1 MIRLAILKPT
11 GSTGDA
17 VRLITDDAG
26 IFEVVLEDSS
36 TRPSK
41 TLVRDIALAAP
52 EAILLDVG
60 DWPATKELLTQ
71 VKGASRNTA
80 IIGYRGMCTAEEEA
94 DMENAGIAT
103 LLPAPFSAA
112 DLDTATHMALHQR
125 RPLEHP
131 NILAFLPSKAGSGC
145 STVVLN
151 TAAAL
156 ANGLGQRTLLIEG
169 DRRSG
174 VLSMLLNIDDKG
186 GLPAILAQCGKLTP
200 VEWRQHL
207 ASIGK
212 LDMLLANPLKP
223 GPQPTWATYFQIL
236 DFVKTQ
242 YDFILV
248 DLPELIN
255 PATSELTYAARN
267 VFVVCEPELASLK
280 LVGVRGTELAA
291 AGVAAEKIC
300 VLGNRWEGR
309 RLTKEALEE
318 TTHVPMY
325 AALPNDYLQVKNAA
339 MESRLVAKDSAF
351 GKACVELARR
361 VSSMQAPPEGRV
373 GSLLR
378 RFGRG

>member
-1 MIRLAILKPT
+1 MIRLAILKPV
-11 GSTGDA
+11 GPAGAA
-17 VRLITDDAG
+17 VRLIAEDAG
-26 IFEVVLEDSS
+26 IFDVVLEDSS
-36 TRPSK
+36 TSPSK
-41 TLVRDIALAAP
+41 SLTRDIALAAP

-60 DWPATKELLTQ
+60 DWPATAELLTQ
-71 VKGASRNTA
+71 VKGASRNAA
-80 IIGYRGMCTAEEEA
+80 IIGYRGICTEQEESA
-94 DMENAGIAT
+94 METAGIAT
-103 LLPAPFSAA
+103 LLPAPFSAN
-112 DLDTATHMALHQR
+112 DLDAATHMALHQR

-131 NILAFLPSKAGSGC
+131 NVLAFLPSKAGSGC

-151 TAAAL
+151 TAAVL
-156 ANGLGQRTLLIEG
+156 ANDLGQRTLLIEG

-174 VLSMLLNIDDKG
+174 VLSMLLDVEDKG
-186 GLPAILAQCGKLTP
+186 GLPAILLQCGKLTP

-212 LDMLLANPLKP
+212 LDLLLANPLKP

-255 PATSELTYAARN
+255 PATTELACAARS

-280 LVGVRGTELAA
+280 LVGVRRLELEA
-291 AGVAAEKIC
+291 AGVETEKIC

-309 RLTKEALEE
+309 RLTKEALEK
-318 TTHVPMY
+318 TTQLPMY

-339 MESRLVAKDSAF
+339 MESRLVTKDSAF
-351 GKACVELARR
+351 GRACVELARR
-361 VSSMQAPPEGRV
+361 VSSMQAPPQGRV
-373 GSLLR
+373 GSLFR
-378 RFGRG
+378 RFGKG